1 MTGQPVLILGVNG
14 SIGSYVARAL
24 LARGWPVRALV
35 RDRAQAEARWR
46 DARIEW
52 IEGDAMDRDTVIH
65 AAGGVG
71 TMVHALSPAGYRD
84 WHRLVI
90 PMIDNSIAAAR
101 VSGARIVLPGTLYN
115 YDPERTPVITEATPQ
130 TPRTGKGRI
139 RAALETRLAEA
150 ADECPV
156 LILRAGDFF
165 GGAARSSWFS
175 QALVQPGRPVTRLL
189 NPGKGVGH
197 SWAYLPDL
205 AEAFAMLLERPE
217 RLRRFE
223 QVQFAGYWD
232 PDGTLVPRV
241 IRDVVGREVPE
252 RAFPWWLM
260 RLLAPFG
267 GFPQAVRDVEP
278 YWRHPMRLD
287 NGRLLDLL
295 GTEPHTP
302 IEVAIRATLE
312 GLGCLPPGP
321 DSHAI
326 TGQVIR
332 ANDGA
337 LWSTHSP

>member
-14 SIGSYVARAL
+14 SIGSYVAKAL

-35 RDRAQAEARWR
+35 RDRAQAEARWLESG
-46 DARIEW
+46 IKW
-52 IEGDAMDRDTVIH
+52 VQGDAMNRETVIC
-65 AAGGVG
+65 AAEGAA
-71 TMVHALSPAGYRD
+71 TIVHALSPAGYRD
-84 WHRLVI
+84 WHRLVM

-101 VSGARIVLPGTLYN
+101 AVGARIALPGTLYN
-115 YDPERTPVITEATPQ
+115 YGPERSPVITEATPQ
-130 TPRTGKGRI
+130 APRTEKGRI
-139 RAALETRLAEA
+139 RVALESRLAEVS
-150 ADECPV
+150 DECPV

-175 QALVQPGRPVTRLL
+175 QSLVQPGRPVTRLL

-223 QVQFAGYWD
+223 QVQFAGHWD
-232 PDGTLVPRV
+232 PDGTLMPRV

-287 NGRLLDLL
+287 NSRLTDLL

-302 IEVAIRATLE
+302 IEVAIRDTLK

-321 DSHAI
+321 DSRAI
-326 TGQVIR
+326 TGQVVR
-332 ANDGA
+332 AKDGA
-337 LWSTHSP
+337 SWRMQSS